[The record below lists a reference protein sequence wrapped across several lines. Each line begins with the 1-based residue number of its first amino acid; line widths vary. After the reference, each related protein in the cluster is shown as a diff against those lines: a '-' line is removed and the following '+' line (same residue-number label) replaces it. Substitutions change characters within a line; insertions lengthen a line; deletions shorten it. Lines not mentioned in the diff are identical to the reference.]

1 MKRLPL
7 FVSLILFVALC
18 ASAAYWAMQLFKP
31 PVRPVAAQPQVQPEV
46 NLDAAAALFGGR
58 AGAVVVA
65 SNYQLKGVIDAHDA
79 AGSAAI
85 LSADGKPAQSLRIGD
100 EVTPGV
106 TVKEVHG
113 QYVLLSDGGVTKR
126 VELPESADQQGNPG
140 TAAPMATTTLAPGQ
154 PNMMQPG
161 NLNKPAPDSNAGFPQ
176 PRPQP
181 PAPSPGQPNVMQ
193 PGQPNVMQP
202 GNLNKPAPD
211 NNAGFPQP
219 RSVQPVPQ

>member
-7 FVSLILFVALC
+7 LASLLLFVALC
-18 ASAAYWAMQLFKP
+18 ASAAYWTMQLFKP
-31 PVRPVAAQPQVQPEV
+31 PVRPVAAQPQVQSEV

-58 AGAVVVA
+58 AGVAVVA
-65 SNYQLKGVIDAHDA
+65 SNYQLKGVIDAHDE

-85 LSADGKPAQSLRIGD
+85 LSTDGKPAQSLRIGD

-140 TAAPMATTTLAPGQ
+140 TAAPMATSTLAPAQ
-154 PNMMQPG
+154 RNMMQPG
-161 NLNKPAPDSNAGFPQ
+161 NLNPPEPDSNPGFAQ

-181 PAPSPGQPNVMQ
+181 QQQSQQQPPPQQQ
-193 PGQPNVMQP
+193 PQQ
-202 GNLNKPAPD
+202 
-211 NNAGFPQP
+211 
-219 RSVQPVPQ
+219 QPVKQ